1 MDEVL
6 FLVGPTASG
15 KTAAALELALLMPV
29 EVVSL
34 DSMSVY
40 HGMDIGTGKP
50 TPAEREMVPH
60 HLIDIVPPNESFSV
74 GRYAAEAEKLI
85 PQIRQRKNT
94 PFFVGGSPLYL
105 KVLTSGLF
113 SGPPAD
119 WEFRGR
125 LHERAEREGTAVLH
139 EELRRV
145 DAVAAGRIHP
155 NDLKRIVRALEVVH
169 ETGQPISE
177 LQTEWSSPRSDR
189 RFIVAGISR
198 DRQELYRRIET
209 RVDGMFAAGL
219 VDEVRRLLETYGSL
233 SRQASQALGYKE
245 VLAYLAGRID
255 LERTVELVKRNT
267 RRMAKRQLT
276 WFRSFEN
283 IRWFR
288 TAPGTSAAEV
298 ARELAEYLAA
308 ELEHRSSG
316 HNAGDRTS
324 RNGVSRTAQSKG

>member
-15 KTAAALELALLMPV
+15 KTAVALELALWMPV

-40 HGMDIGTGKP
+40 RGMDIGTGKP
-50 TPAEREMVPH
+50 TPAEREKVPH
-60 HLIDIVPPNESFSV
+60 HLIDIVAPNESFSV
-74 GRYAAEAEKLI
+74 GRYAAEAGELI
-85 PQIRQRKNT
+85 PQIRQRGNY
-94 PFFVGGSPLYL
+94 PFFVGGTPLYL
-105 KVLTSGLF
+105 KVMASGLF

-119 WEFRGR
+119 WEFRGK

-139 EELRRV
+139 EELRRL

-177 LQTEWSSPRSDR
+177 LQTEWSSPETDR
-189 RFIVAGISR
+189 HFVVAGISR
-198 DRQELYRRIET
+198 DREELYRRIEA

-219 VDEVRRLLETYGSL
+219 VDEVRGLLEEYGSL

-245 VLAYLAGRID
+245 VLAYLDGRID

-288 TAPGTSAAEV
+288 MGSRTSAAKA
-298 ARELAEYLAA
+298 ARELADYLAA
-308 ELEHRSSG
+308 EPAHRSSG
-316 HNAGDRTS
+316 RNVADRTG
-324 RNGVSRTAQSKG
+324 RNGVSRAADSKG